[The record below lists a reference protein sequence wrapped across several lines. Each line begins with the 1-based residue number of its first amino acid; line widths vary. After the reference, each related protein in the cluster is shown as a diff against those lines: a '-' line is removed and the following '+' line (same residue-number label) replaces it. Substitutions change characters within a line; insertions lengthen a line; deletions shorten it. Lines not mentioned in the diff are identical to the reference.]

1 METLAARGT
10 GAAAVWSRLAAEYC
24 SVFTSKAEMFEDV
37 VVTVK
42 RALDS
47 IRLTA
52 ASKVGADP
60 RLAGKRVPAV
70 LMAKQDQKA
79 G

>member
-1 METLAARGT
+1 
-10 GAAAVWSRLAAEYC
+10 
-24 SVFTSKAEMFEDV
+24 MFEDV

-70 LMAKQDQKA
+70 LMAMQDQKA